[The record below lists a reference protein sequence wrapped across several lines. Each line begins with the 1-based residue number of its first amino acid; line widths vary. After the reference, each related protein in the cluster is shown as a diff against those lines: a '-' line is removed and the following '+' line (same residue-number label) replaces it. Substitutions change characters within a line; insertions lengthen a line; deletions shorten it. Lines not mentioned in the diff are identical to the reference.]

1 MMIAMAKHCLTPFAE
16 LAIIGQQRVKNI
28 AVNQR
33 RVRFSLL
40 LFRADGELPSTV
52 CDLKLS
58 RTDPPR
64 LFPLRVRHQR
74 EATEAAGGCSSLGSA
89 QRCRAHTELTTS
101 TTSESHPYL
110 GIALYLQRVL
120 SVSGLQS
127 NVSMNFMGFSRCI
140 SNWGHL
146 DDRASVAKPPRDFSP
161 LDGAERGS
169 NRKFC

>member
-74 EATEAAGGCSSLGSA
+74 EATGRRWMQLVRECPEVPGAH
-89 QRCRAHTELTTS
+89 RAD
-101 TTSESHPYL
+101 
-110 GIALYLQRVL
+110 
-120 SVSGLQS
+120 
-127 NVSMNFMGFSRCI
+127 NFD
-140 SNWGHL
+140 HL
-146 DDRASVAKPPRDFSP
+146 RKPPVSW
-161 LDGAERGS
+161 
-169 NRKFC
+169 NRTIPSARAFCVWAPIECQHEFHGFFVLHF